1 MLGHFSRFVISSQHE
16 DLARELNFKG
26 KKVGYDLN
34 LALPTIDVVAKE
46 KEFLISLAELLFS

>member
-1 MLGHFSRFVISSQHE
+1 MPEIIMLGHLSRFVISSQHE
-16 DLARELNFKG
+16 DLAWELNFEG

-46 KEFLISLAELLFS
+46 K